1 MQEVQNTAACHIL
14 RAPRHQNCTSSYS
27 KSPGSQFLKL
37 MQYKTA
43 RMCFNAITG
52 SAPTYRYLCS
62 SSDTHMLKLQRFSCK
77 TMAFTPFSHF
87 GPRIWNNLPQ
97 ETRHSATP
105 LSWKANSRSF
115 SSPNMRWATLSFT
128 HIGLYNARADKLQI
142 SFYLS
147 VHTLCNINY

>member
-1 MQEVQNTAACHIL
+1 MQEVQNTAACYIL
-14 RAPRHQNCTSSYS
+14 RAPCHQNCTSSYS

-43 RMCFNAITG
+43 RMCYNAITG
-52 SAPTYRYLCS
+52 SAPTYLSELLQLYSSSRYLCS

-77 TMAFTPFSHF
+77 TMAFTPFLHF

-105 LSWKANSRSF
+105 SF
-115 SSPNMRWATLSFT
+115 LKGKLKVFLFSKYEMSNTVLHPYWSVQC
-128 HIGLYNARADKLQI
+128 ARR
-142 SFYLS
+142 
-147 VHTLCNINY
+147 